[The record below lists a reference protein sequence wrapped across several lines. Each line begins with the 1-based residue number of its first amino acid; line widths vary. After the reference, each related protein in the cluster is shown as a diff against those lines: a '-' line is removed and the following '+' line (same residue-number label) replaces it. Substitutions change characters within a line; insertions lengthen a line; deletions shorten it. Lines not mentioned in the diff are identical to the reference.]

1 MRAFT
6 GLQIKLLRHTA
17 TSSLVATTTTHYC
30 KIQFAQ
36 RRPKGLRGGLLF
48 LSVTVNPTIYRDGHF
63 LFSAADIFALHGKTI
78 YRGGHIKMLVTE
90 NTLLTVVTVLRW
102 PPR

>member
-1 MRAFT
+1 MP
-6 GLQIKLLRHTA
+6 
-17 TSSLVATTTTHYC
+17 SLVAHAVGYKMIVGAYHYY

-36 RRPKGLRGGLLF
+36 RRPEGLRGGLLF
-48 LSVTVNPTIYRDGHF
+48 LSVTVNPTIYRGGHF
-63 LFSAADIFALHGKTI
+63 LFSAAGIFACHGKTI